1 MAAGSG
7 VDFVSADQIHAAAQE
22 AGLDEPTTEALV
34 EDYESAQLQALK
46 TGLLAAAFLAL
57 LSLAFT
63 RDLPHEAPK
72 TVQEQAGGVFG
83 DGPDRLAEP
92 AQEDEGRPMIQISRG
107 QAWRIGLLVALRT
120 TASVTALVAAYFLIP
135 TRSADDGA
143 DLPWLLLELCVFAV
157 IVGIQVPAIVKAKYP
172 VLRAVETMAVL
183 VPLYL
188 LLFARIYLTNSL
200 NDQSAFTE
208 PLNLVTALYF
218 TVTVF
223 ASVGFGDIYPETDS
237 MRMLVTAQM
246 LLNLIVFGVVI
257 RLLASAA
264 RRGVARRGGQTAV
277 ADLGPPG
284 N

>member
-1 MAAGSG
+1 MM
-7 VDFVSADQIHAAAQE
+7 E
-22 AGLDEPTTEALV
+22 
-34 EDYESAQLQALK
+34 
-46 TGLLAAAFLAL
+46 
-57 LSLAFT
+57 
-63 RDLPHEAPK
+63 
-72 TVQEQAGGVFG
+72 
-83 DGPDRLAEP
+83 
-92 AQEDEGRPMIQISRG
+92 ISRG

-135 TRSADDGA
+135 TRSADEGP

-237 MRMLVTAQM
+237 MRMLVDRSDAAQPDR
-246 LLNLIVFGVVI
+246 VRRGHQVARVSGAP
-257 RLLASAA
+257 RRRAA
-264 RRGVARRGGQTAV
+264 RRPGRRRRAGPTGELMPATLV
-277 ADLGPPG
+277 RTPPG
-284 N
+284 HSFLPLAPNRRN